1 MNLYLDDNYDYSNGT
16 FTGMSDK
23 TKSQFM
29 KDLQTFYTA
38 FTENNVMPSEIT
50 KFSDIKLRDYRS
62 KSGCQGSTPILKSKL
77 TLNKKDKLFV
87 QYAENIKQMIQSAAD
102 NQYKLLDVINELF
115 TYVIDPYSGKKV
127 IRINPKLTD
136 QTLQNS
142 VVKTRRLIVNLYVK
156 CETDY
161 VNGMKIYEAIVESK
175 ILDTTQK
182 LRDRLGFKQFVLKV
196 NSDTFIYTYT
206 PNLISLDESGR
217 LFTLTLLNKKFIFD
231 ILEVDNVKDY
241 IDVYLFGIK
250 QPQDK
255 YGVESNGNNII
266 VTFTSDVTR
275 LPNEVNT
282 TDFEIKGKIA
292 EIL

>member
-1 MNLYLDDNYDYSNGT
+1 
-16 FTGMSDK
+16 MSRRI
-23 TKSQFM
+23 
-29 KDLQTFYTA
+29 
-38 FTENNVMPSEIT
+38 P
-50 KFSDIKLRDYRS
+50 
-62 KSGCQGSTPILKSKL
+62 
-77 TLNKKDKLFV
+77 
-87 QYAENIKQMIQSAAD
+87 NINI
-102 NQYKLLDVINELF
+102 
-115 TYVIDPYSGKKV
+115 
-127 IRINPKLTD
+127 
-136 QTLQNS
+136 
-142 VVKTRRLIVNLYVK
+142 
-156 CETDY
+156 
-161 VNGMKIYEAIVESK
+161 
-175 ILDTTQK
+175 DTTQK

-255 YGVESNGNNII
+255 YGVESNENNII

-275 LPNEVNT
+275 LPNEVNA

>member
-1 MNLYLDDNYDYSNGT
+1 
-16 FTGMSDK
+16 MSRRI
-23 TKSQFM
+23 
-29 KDLQTFYTA
+29 
-38 FTENNVMPSEIT
+38 P
-50 KFSDIKLRDYRS
+50 
-62 KSGCQGSTPILKSKL
+62 
-77 TLNKKDKLFV
+77 
-87 QYAENIKQMIQSAAD
+87 NINI
-102 NQYKLLDVINELF
+102 
-115 TYVIDPYSGKKV
+115 
-127 IRINPKLTD
+127 
-136 QTLQNS
+136 
-142 VVKTRRLIVNLYVK
+142 
-156 CETDY
+156 
-161 VNGMKIYEAIVESK
+161 
-175 ILDTTQK
+175 DTTQK

-255 YGVESNGNNII
+255 YEVDSTDTNII

-275 LPNEVNT
+275 LPNEVSSNN
-282 TDFEIKGKIA
+282 FEIKGKIA